1 RALDLG
7 VAGVADQH
15 HVATGAAMARDLEV
29 HLGHQRAGRV
39 EHLQSAPLRLLA
51 HRARDAVGAEDHGAA
66 VGHLVEL
73 FDEDRPAALE
83 VLDHEAVVHHLVPH
97 VDRRPEGLDGALDDL
112 DRAIDAGAET
122 AGIGEDDVH
131 GGHSSAPGRN
141 PGATRRRPPAPTR
154 RPAASPAAA
163 TAARGGAGRPGSV
176 APDVGPTLEQAEQHD
191 PDRPA
196 HYRAVGNVERRPV
209 VVAPVPL
216 DEIDHMAV
224 QLAID
229 HVA

>member
-1 RALDLG
+1 QR
-7 VAGVADQH
+7 
-15 HVATGAAMARDLEV
+15 TG
-29 HLGHQRAGRV
+29 GV
-39 EHLQSAPLRLLA
+39 EHLESAPLGLLA
-51 HRARDAVGAEDHGAA
+51 HRPGHAVGAEDHGAA
-66 VGHLVEL
+66 VGELVQL
-73 FDEDRPAALE
+73 LDEDRAAALE
-83 VLDHEAVVHHLVPH
+83 VLDHEAIVDHLMAH
-97 VDRRPEGLDGALDDL
+97 VDRRPEGLDGALDVP
-112 DRAIDAGAET
+112 DRAIDAGAEN
-122 AGIGEDDVH
+122 AGIAEDDVQ

-163 TAARGGAGRPGSV
+163 TAARGGAGRHGSV

-191 PDRPA
+191 PDRPP

-229 HVA
+229 HVAQRAADD